1 MCNVWNW
8 SSDSESEST
17 VLSVTER
24 RGREKSDLAKET
36 DSGESVETQ
45 EEKQVSDKDFQKR
58 LIQGMVLRL
67 KRRSSYQS
75 KNFKV
80 PSFHRHT

>member
-1 MCNVWNW
+1 MWNW

-36 DSGESVETQ
+36 DLGESVETQ
-45 EEKQVSDKDFQKR
+45 EEKQVSAKDFQ
-58 LIQGMVLRL
+58 
-67 KRRSSYQS
+67 SA
-75 KNFKV
+75 
-80 PSFHRHT
+80 